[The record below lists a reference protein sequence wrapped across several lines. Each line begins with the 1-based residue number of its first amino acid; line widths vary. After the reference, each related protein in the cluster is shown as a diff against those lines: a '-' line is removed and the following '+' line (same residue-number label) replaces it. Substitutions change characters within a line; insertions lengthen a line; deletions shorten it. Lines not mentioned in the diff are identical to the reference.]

1 MKRLGLTLALS
12 LLATGAAR
20 AQTVLHDENRFRSPQ
35 NWAIELRFQP
45 YLPEVDSEFPGAE
58 KPPFQQYFGNGHK
71 VMFQLELDYQFTHA
85 FGSAA
90 VGAQIGWYTKSAK
103 AKTVNGD
110 DSGDD
115 TTFTLLPVAVQLVYR
130 LDEAA
135 LRWNIPL
142 VPYVKAGL
150 SYSMWRITD
159 ANGNVARGTGG
170 QLGKGGTPG
179 WQAAAGIAFLL
190 DFIDPASARAL
201 DSDTGVNHTY
211 VFAEVAR
218 YEASGLGRKK
228 ALKVGDSTWIV
239 GLMFEF

>member
-1 MKRLGLTLALS
+1 MKRIGLALAIC
-12 LLATGAAR
+12 LLSAGAAR
-20 AQTVLHDENRFRSPQ
+20 AQTVLHEQNRFASPQ
-35 NWAIELRFQP
+35 NWAIELRAGP
-45 YLPEVDSEFPGAE
+45 YLPEIDSEFPGTE
-58 KPPFQQYFGNGHK
+58 NPPFQKYFGTDRK
-71 VMFQLELDYQFTHA
+71 VMFQLEVDYQFTHI

-90 VGAQIGWYTKSAK
+90 VGAQVGYQTREGK
-103 AKTVNGD
+103 ARTAAGD
-110 DSGDD
+110 ESGD
-115 TTFTLLPVAVQLVYR
+115 TTSFLLVPVSLQLVYR
-130 LDEAA
+130 MDEAA
-135 LRWNIPL
+135 LRWGIPL

-159 ANGNVARGTGG
+159 ANGEVSRSETG
-170 QLGKGGTPG
+170 QKGKGGTPG
-179 WQAAAGIAFLL
+179 WQAAAGIALLL

-201 DSDTGVNHTY
+201 DADTGVNHTY